1 MGTKTGNRAS
11 GSAGAKKKKSKTPK
25 FLLVKDADR
34 EEAEAALLAEAAGA
48 EAESTAVEDR
58 EPPEDPE
65 ISEDDDFEAWPGREG
80 IRDGLV
86 DQVSARFGIP
96 QDVAIRA
103 VNDMLRL
110 S

>member
-1 MGTKTGNRAS
+1 MVTKTEKRTS
-11 GSAGAKKKKSKTPK
+11 GSAGAKRKSKKTPK
-25 FLLVKDADR
+25 FLLVKDADK
-34 EEAEAALLAEAAGA
+34 EETEAAPPAKAEDGAEDAKSAEILHHADEDGA
-48 EAESTAVEDR
+48 EAW
-58 EPPEDPE
+58 PE
-65 ISEDDDFEAWPGREG
+65 REG